1 MSTRARV
8 LSLALAILVMAP
20 VVASAQTTM
29 TAGLKGGVNSS
40 TITDEGNS
48 SLKRLLGGVG
58 GVFVGGDVNGNVGIQ
73 VEGLYSMRGAKDTS
87 DASET
92 TLRMNYID
100 VPVLLRVGAGS
111 GSGMGFHIF
120 TGPQVSY
127 LLDAKATNKDLDLSI
142 DIKDELESL
151 DFGWTLGVGMEAS
164 RFQVDA
170 RYTMGLKNMSKG
182 GSGSDSAI
190 KNRTF
195 AVMVGY
201 RLK

>member
-1 MSTRARV
+1 MTIRARV
-8 LSLALAILVMAP
+8 LSLALAVLVMAP
-20 VVASAQTTM
+20 AAAAAQTTM

-58 GVFVGGDVNGNVGIQ
+58 GVFVGGDVTSNVGIQ

-87 DASET
+87 DATET

-100 VPVLLRVGAGS
+100 VPVLLRVGTGS
-111 GSGMGFHIF
+111 GSGMGFHVF

-127 LLDAKATNKDLDLSI
+127 LLNAKATSGALSI
-142 DIKDELESL
+142 DLKDDIEKI
-151 DFGWTLGVGMEAS
+151 DFGWTLGVGVEANK
-164 RFQVDA
+164 FLVDA
-170 RYTMGLKNMSKG
+170 RYTMGLKNMSKA
-182 GSGSDSAI
+182 GSGADSEV

-195 AVMVGY
+195 AVMIGY

>member
-73 VEGLYSMRGAKDTS
+73 VEGLYSMRGAKDNS
-87 DASET
+87 DATET
-92 TLRMNYID
+92 TLRTNYID
-100 VPVLLRVGAGS
+100 VPVTLRFGAGS
-111 GSGMGFHIF
+111 GSGMGFHVF

-127 LLDAKATNKDLDLSI
+127 LLDAKATHGAVSVDLKDDLEKI
-142 DIKDELESL
+142 
-151 DFGWTLGVGMEAS
+151 DFGWTLGVGMEAN
-164 RFQVDA
+164 RFLVDA
-170 RYTMGLKNMSKG
+170 RYTHGLKNMSKTG
-182 GSGSDSAI
+182 TGADSEV

-195 AVMVGY
+195 AVMIGF

>member
-8 LSLALAILVMAP
+8 LSLALAVLVMAP
-20 VVASAQTTM
+20 AAAAAQITM
-29 TAGLKGGVNSS
+29 TAGLKAGVNSS
-40 TITDEGNS
+40 TVTDEGNS
-48 SLKRLLGGVG
+48 GITRLLGGIG

-87 DASET
+87 DNTET
-92 TLRMNYID
+92 TLRTNYID

-111 GSGMGFHIF
+111 ANGMGFHVF

-127 LLDAKATNKDLDLSI
+127 LLDAKVTNDDLSI
-142 DIKDELESL
+142 DVKDELETL
-151 DFGWTLGVGMEAS
+151 DFGWTLGVGLEAS
-164 RFQVDA
+164 RFLVDA
-170 RYTMGLKNMSKG
+170 RYTMGLKDMNKAGTNFDNEM
-182 GSGSDSAI
+182 